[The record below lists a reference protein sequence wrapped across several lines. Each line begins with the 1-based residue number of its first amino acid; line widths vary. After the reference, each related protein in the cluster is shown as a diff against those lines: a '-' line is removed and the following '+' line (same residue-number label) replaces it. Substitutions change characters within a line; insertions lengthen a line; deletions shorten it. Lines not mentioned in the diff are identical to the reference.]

1 MNDPNTMKKPL
12 VLLPILLCL
21 QMAWAQ
27 NGFYYGDNGP
37 VFLQEDRS
45 RVVLHFFQEVNFGK
59 NFLPFNESL
68 RKVITGTPVSNRA
81 ILDFTS
87 DQQGTPYEIAAS
99 LGLTGPNLRSA
110 SFGIMLDDGFQMGLS
125 HRILYQRAT
134 DEAELDVFLSA
145 FEGVSKGKTPVG
157 QTFIEVVDIEKVIS
171 LSIEL
176 AESGLVYYAHPDF
189 LAKVTLLNDPLYD
202 VQFYLH
208 NTAQRING
216 WTGIVDVDIDAP
228 EAWAI
233 TEGDSNVIVGIVDVG
248 VEDHEDLYDTLGV
261 SRVMVGYTTSN
272 PGVGTGQ
279 PLDTFREAHGQ
290 ASAGIIA
297 ASHNNLGGRGVA
309 PHSKLLPVHVITE
322 STTPLSEF
330 VDGVTWAWKNG
341 TWVMNNGWTYSSCS
355 ASFPSMTAAIDSATQ
370 FGRNGLGTVV
380 VFASG
385 ADGQN
390 CVSYPG
396 NLPNV
401 LAVGA
406 CNSRAGSTAYT
417 NKGPQ
422 LDVVAPS
429 SPNSSNANVA
439 VMDRMGNYGYNSQAV
454 YIQNNDYSD
463 FNYTKWFG
471 GTSVSCATVTG
482 IAALVLSVNSGLTET
497 QVRNTITS
505 TAVNLGTPGF
515 DNTFGHGLA
524 NAYNAIVAAQGLLP
538 IELSSLEAQLNRNAV
553 DVNWVTASEI
563 NSDFFGV
570 ERSYDGAIFEQI
582 GQVKASG
589 NTTTPVAY
597 TYKDEDG
604 RFGERFYR
612 LKMVDLDGSFANS
625 YIVRAFMPWQG
636 GAGITRLAFDRDN
649 SSLTFDLM
657 DMANTNVE
665 LQVTDLSGRILT
677 TRSHTVNGASETV
690 SLTLESLPA
699 GAYLL
704 LVQGNDAQ
712 RLYQK
717 FVTY

>member
-1 MNDPNTMKKPL
+1 MKKPL
-12 VLLPILLCL
+12 VLLPLLLCL

-37 VFLQEDRS
+37 VFLREDRS

-68 RKVITGTPVSNRA
+68 RKVITGTPVTDRA
-81 ILDFTS
+81 ILDFAS
-87 DQQGTPYEIAAS
+87 DQDGTPYEIAAAM
-99 LGLTGPNLRSA
+99 GLTGPNLRSA

-157 QTFIEVVDIEKVIS
+157 QTFIEVADIAKVTS
-171 LSIEL
+171 LANEL

-208 NTAQRING
+208 NTGQRING
-216 WTGIVDVDIDAP
+216 WTSIADMDIDAP
-228 EAWAI
+228 EAWTI
-233 TEGDSNVIVGIVDVG
+233 TRGDASVIVGVVDVG

-261 SRVMVGYTTSN
+261 TRVMVGYTTSN

-297 ASHNNLGGRGVA
+297 ASHNSLGGRGVA
-309 PHSKLLPVHVITE
+309 PFARILPVHVITE
-322 STTPLSEF
+322 ATTPVSQF

-341 TWVMNNGWTYSSCS
+341 SWVMNNGWTYNSCS
-355 ASFPSMTAAIDSATQ
+355 TSFPSMTAAIDSATQ
-370 FGRNGLGTVV
+370 FGRSGLGTVV

-390 CVSYPG
+390 CVTYPG

-406 CNSRAGSTAYT
+406 CSSRGTSTNYT

-429 SPNSSNANVA
+429 SPASNNANVA

-454 YIQNNDYSD
+454 YIQNNDYTN

-471 GTSVSCATVTG
+471 GTSVSCATVSG
-482 IAALVLSVNSGLTET
+482 IAALVLTVNSGLTQA
-497 QVRNTITS
+497 QVRTAITS
-505 TAVNLGTPGF
+505 TAVNLGSPGF

-553 DVNWVTASEI
+553 DVNWITASEV

-570 ERSYDGAIFEQI
+570 ERSYDGALFEQI
-582 GQVKASG
+582 GRVEASG
-589 NTTTPVAY
+589 NTASPVSY
-597 TYKDEDG
+597 TFKDEDG

-612 LKMVDLDGSFANS
+612 LKMVDLDGSFVHS

-636 GAGITRLAFDRDN
+636 GAGITRLTFDQDN
-649 SSLTFDLM
+649 STLSFDLM
-657 DMANTNVE
+657 DMANEMVNI
-665 LQVTDLSGRILT
+665 QVADLSGRVLT
-677 TRSHTVNGASETV
+677 SKAHSVGTASETV
-690 SLTLESLPA
+690 TLALSNLPA
-699 GAYLL
+699 GAYML
-704 LVQGNDAQ
+704 LVQGNESQ